1 MAVVTLHTS
10 VAVGCSLVHGSGSVD
25 TTGCQ
30 VCSIGLQQLQA
41 GQETH
46 GGGHM
51 DRATG
56 RGEGGRGDGGEK
68 VGDIDGNAACFM
80 VRMRVYIQQLTMW
93 GREFRYGKVS

>member
-1 MAVVTLHTS
+1 MIVHVVDVLTLHTS

-25 TTGCQ
+25 TAGCQ

-41 GQETH
+41 GQETY

-56 RGEGGRGDGGEK
+56 KGEGGGGMEERK
-68 VGDIDGNAACFM
+68 
-80 VRMRVYIQQLTMW
+80 
-93 GREFRYGKVS
+93 